1 MPGGKGI
8 GKQLRYVPPQDDE
21 DDDNDDDN
29 EDDDD
34 DDEEDDDDDDD
45 VANVANEG
53 TEEPIKQ
60 PVIPVQRSGGKQFGG
75 KQLPASGG
83 KYLRPS

>member
-45 VANVANEG
+45 DDVANEG
-53 TEEPIKQ
+53 AEEPIKQ

-75 KQLPASGG
+75 KQLPAAGG